1 MPIKH
6 PPNNINSKI
15 IKNDELQFNSPAPHA
30 INKNMIGAT
39 AAHPLKPN
47 NPLQP

>member
-15 IKNDELQFNSPAPHA
+15 IKYDEPQFNSPAPHA

-47 NPLQP
+47 NPFPP